1 MTRGAPPG
9 GPPRWPRR
17 LAPLVQGL
25 LLVSGLALLGGMVWQ
40 VGLAGLQRSLHTL
53 GPWLLPFFLLDSVS
67 LWLHTVAWAACFP
80 PGALPVSLWH
90 LSLVRL
96 AGSAVNWITPT
107 ASIGGEVAK
116 VWLLEGTLPR
126 LQATAAV
133 VIDKASVTVAEV
145 GYLIVGL
152 LCVARFFP
160 LPAAVRWSV
169 GGSLGGITVGL
180 VGFLLCQR
188 YGVLSRCLQGLS
200 ARHGGQATLQR
211 WSQRLAPLEAHLGT
225 FYTAYPGRFVRSVVG
240 HGLAFLFDAVQ
251 TYILLRLLLGDQALG
266 LANALMVAVVVAA
279 LEQMVFFVS
288 GSLGT
293 LEAIRFTA
301 LSALGVEQAYGIA
314 FALVARLHN
323 VFWNGL
329 GLVAYAWCTS
339 RTPAPR
345 RGGA

>member
-1 MTRGAPPG
+1 
-9 GPPRWPRR
+9 
-17 LAPLVQGL
+17 
-25 LLVSGLALLGGMVWQ
+25 
-40 VGLAGLQRSLHTL
+40 
-53 GPWLLPFFLLDSVS
+53 
-67 LWLHTVAWAACFP
+67 
-80 PGALPVSLWH
+80 
-90 LSLVRL
+90 
-96 AGSAVNWITPT
+96 
-107 ASIGGEVAK
+107 VAK
-116 VWLLEGTLPR
+116 VWLLAGTLPR

-133 VIDKASVTVAEV
+133 VIDKASVTVAQV

-152 LCVARFFP
+152 LCVARSVP

-169 GGSLGGITVGL
+169 SGSLGVITLGL

-188 YGVLSRCLQGLS
+188 YGVLSRCLKGLS
-200 ARHGGQATLQR
+200 AWPCGQATLQR

-251 TYILLRLLLGDQALG
+251 TAILLGLLLGEQAPG
-266 LANALMVAVVVAA
+266 LASALMVAVVVAA
-279 LEQMVFFVS
+279 LEQMMFFVA

-301 LSALGVEQAYGIA
+301 LSALGVEPTYGVA

-329 GLVAYAWCTS
+329 GLVAYAWCTP
-339 RTPAPR
+339 RTASPR
-345 RGGA
+345 RGGESLSDQWSPWE